1 MYKVAFSPS
10 QQVDNAYTGVTT
22 TEKIE
27 MEKLAQACHKY
38 HVAKGGEALTFAYPK
53 DVFDTRPTLAKDF
66 GAEAYIA
73 LHTNGGGGSGTETF
87 YAANSPNSKK
97 LCTLMNDRLT
107 AYFEKG
113 GFKNTRSGPVQMKS
127 LYEVTKPASFGMPHC
142 YIEVNFHDNAPIAKY
157 MVSRWDAIAKVIV
170 DTIWEFKGWVEKVPV
185 VVAPDK
191 IAPDFYY
198 YRVCLSSYKSRNA
211 AYDEVAR
218 LSKENGLSAF
228 VAYVNTPT
236 KK

>member
-10 QQVDNAYTGVTT
+10 QQVDNQYTGVNT

-27 MEKLAQACHKY
+27 MEKLAQACHKH
-38 HVAKGGEALTFAYPK
+38 HVAKGGEALTLTYPK
-53 DVFDTRPTLAKDF
+53 DVFKDRPDLAKDF

-73 LHTNGGGGSGTETF
+73 LHTNSGGGMGTETF
-87 YAANSPNSKK
+87 YATNSPNSKN
-97 LCTLMNDRLT
+97 LCTLMNARLT
-107 AYFEKG
+107 KYFKAG
-113 GFKNTRSGPVQMKS
+113 GFENKRSAPVRIMNF
-127 LYEVTKPASFGMPHC
+127 YEVNKPASLGMLHC
-142 YIEVNFHDNAPIAKY
+142 YVEVNFHDNAAISKY

-170 DTIWEFKGWVEKVPV
+170 DAIWEFKGWVEKVPV
-185 VVAPDK
+185 VVAPDRT
-191 IAPDFYY
+191 APDFYY

-218 LSKENGLSAF
+218 LKKEHGLAAF